1 MNKKNNKGFLLT
13 ESLIVTTFV
22 LTVLIYLF
30 GQFKNLMTE
39 YKNNYKYNT
48 VQDIYNLGSL
58 AKYINTNNITL
69 ENNGEISIIYQSNVA
84 ALPPAYKNAFES
96 MANDMGIDY
105 IIYTDS
111 DIKEAESEIKKA
123 TSSIIGQDMI
133 DFVEKV
139 KTKDIQN
146 KGRLVARFTNG
157 NFATILIEKNEAPE
171 AP

>member
-58 AKYINTNNITL
+58 AKYINTNNIPL
-69 ENNGEISIIYQSNVA
+69 EENEGISIIYQSNIA
-84 ALPPAYKNAFES
+84 ALPPAYKAAFQS
-96 MANDMGIDY
+96 MANDMSIDY

-111 DIKEAESEIKKA
+111 DIEIAKDNIK
-123 TSSIIGQDMI
+123 SNDSPIIGQDMI
-133 DFVEKV
+133 DFIEKV
-139 KTKDIQN
+139 KTKDIKN

-157 NFATILIEKNEAPE
+157 NFATILIEKNEAP
-171 AP
+171 